1 MEISNYI
8 DLEDA
13 AERFM
18 KNDELFKKFL
28 FRFPGEQG
36 FHDLF
41 KLLEEE
47 QVEEAFKVAHSMKGV
62 TANLALKSLNEALK
76 PISDILKAKIMPG
89 ENEINRLKDAYEEV
103 LQLIVEIELEGRTL
117 FS

>member
-18 KNDELFKKFL
+18 KNDEMFKKFL
-28 FRFPGEQG
+28 FRFPAEKG

-41 KLLEEE
+41 DLLEKGE
-47 QVEEAFKVAHSMKGV
+47 VEEAFKVAHSMKGV
-62 TANLALKSLNEALK
+62 AANLALKSLNEALK
-76 PISDILKAKIMPG
+76 PISDILKAKVMP
-89 ENEINRLKDAYEEV
+89 EEDEIKRLKDAYEDV
-103 LQLIVEIELEGRTL
+103 LQLIVEIELEGKTL
-117 FS
+117 F

>member
-18 KNDELFKKFL
+18 KNDDLFKKFL
-28 FRFPGEQG
+28 FRFPAEEG
-36 FHDLF
+36 FRDLF
-41 KLLEEE
+41 NLLDEGKI
-47 QVEEAFKVAHSMKGV
+47 EEAFKVAHSLKGV
-62 TANLALKSLNEALK
+62 AANLALKSLNEALK
-76 PISDILKAKIMPG
+76 PISDILKAKAMPG
-89 ENEINRLKDAYEEV
+89 EDEINRLKDAYEDV
-103 LQLIVEIELEGRTL
+103 LQLIVEIELEGKTL

>member
-18 KNDELFKKFL
+18 KNDDLFKKFL
-28 FRFPGEQG
+28 FRFPAEEG

-41 KLLEEE
+41 NLLDEGKI
-47 QVEEAFKVAHSMKGV
+47 EEAFKVAHSLKGV
-62 TANLALKSLNEALK
+62 AANLALKSLNEALK
-76 PISDILKAKIMPG
+76 PISDILKAKVMPG
-89 ENEINRLKDAYEEV
+89 EDEINRLKDAYEDV
-103 LQLIVEIELEGRTL
+103 LQLIVEIELEGKML

>member
-1 MEISNYI
+1 MEIGNYI

-28 FRFPGEQG
+28 FRFPAEQG
-36 FHDLF
+36 
-41 KLLEEE
+41 KA
-47 QVEEAFKVAHSMKGV
+47 EEAFKVAHSMKGV

-76 PISDILKAKIMPG
+76 PISDILKAKAMPG
-89 ENEINRLKDAYEEV
+89 ENDINRLKDAYEEV
-103 LQLIVEIELEGRTL
+103 LQLIVEIQLEGRTL